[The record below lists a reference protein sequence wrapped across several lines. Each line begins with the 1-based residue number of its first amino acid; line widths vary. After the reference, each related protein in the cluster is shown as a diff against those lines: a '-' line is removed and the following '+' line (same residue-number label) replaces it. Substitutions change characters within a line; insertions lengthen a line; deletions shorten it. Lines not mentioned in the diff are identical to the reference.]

1 MINRKIWIIP
11 AFFIILISLLSS
23 HCAAKKS
30 VKYLKQKI
38 TPGSSIV
45 IIVDCPTNIQ
55 NVILTKFMSKDFK
68 VKAFNASD
76 LYTVKEVF
84 DIKDFKKVAGS
95 SSLND
100 IDKLFSMQKT
110 YDNIYKLNIY
120 NYEIN
125 KAESLAE
132 MKDKYNVKYL
142 LLFDLKDWEHVSWG
156 RLIDLNTYELAWVE
170 NYAVQYKD
178 TLETVIDHF
187 INSLYGN

>member
-1 MINRKIWIIP
+1 MINKKIWIMP
-11 AFFIILISLLSS
+11 AFLITLILLSAS
-23 HCAAKKS
+23 QCASKKS

-38 TPGSSIV
+38 MPGSSVV

-110 YDNIYKLNIY
+110 YDNIYKLNVY

-132 MKDKYNVKYL
+132 MKEKYNVKYL
-142 LLFDLKDWEHVSWG
+142 ILLDLKDWEHVSWG
-156 RLIDLNTYELAWVE
+156 RLIDLNTYELTWVE
-170 NYAVQYKD
+170 NYAVRYKD

-187 INSLYGN
+187 IESLNGN